1 MFFILSKTIGYLIR
15 PLVVVT
21 LLFLLHFILKKES
34 SKKWSLYSALI
45 LLFIFSNSFISNE
58 AVRFFEAAPVP
69 LSELSNRPEH
79 YQWGILLTGVT
90 SGNRELK
97 DRVYINTNAD
107 RINHTVMLYQKG
119 FIKKILISGGT
130 GKLINPDRSE
140 AVELKKVFLYMGV
153 KESDMLIE
161 GDSRNTHES
170 AVAVSRILKNEK
182 AGNCLLIT
190 SASHIPRAIG
200 CFRKEGLNCDVFPTD
215 MRFHER
221 QFTPDALLMP
231 GTDPLLTWEE
241 IFKETA
247 GLIAYKIAGYI

>member
-1 MFFILSKTIGYLIR
+1 MFFFLSKTIGYLIR
-15 PLVVVT
+15 PLLVVT
-21 LLFLLHFILKKES
+21 LLFLLHFMVKKES
-34 SKKWSLYSALI
+34 LKKWSLYSALL

-58 AVRFFEAAPVP
+58 AIRLFEASPIP
-69 LSELSNRPEH
+69 ISDLSKRSGPYE
-79 YQWGILLTGVT
+79 WGILLTGVT

-107 RINHTVMLYQKG
+107 RVNHTVMLYQKG
-119 FIKKILISGGT
+119 LIKRILVSGGT
-130 GKLINPDRSE
+130 GKLINPDHIE
-140 AVELKKVFLYMGV
+140 AVELKKVFVYMGV
-153 KESDMLIE
+153 RESDLLIE
-161 GDSRNTHES
+161 GESRNTHES

-200 CFRKEGLNCDVFPTD
+200 CFRNEGLACDVFPTD

-221 QFTPDALLMP
+221 QFTPDELLIP
-231 GTDPLLTWEE
+231 GTDALLTWEE